1 MLDIRLYY
9 VGMSAQTANQK
20 KGEVRGK
27 IRLGVFLG
35 GEEGE
40 VKWFSC

>member
-20 KGEVRGK
+20 KEVRGK
-27 IRLGVFLG
+27 IKLGVFFG